1 LSPTL
6 TAQPAASETG
16 GDRQIVLGTKL
27 TAPPLRP
34 EHIVRERLLDVL
46 DAATTRPLTLLSAPT
61 GFGKTTLLAA
71 WARRGTRRSA
81 WLTLTDGDADTVRLM
96 AGIVAAL
103 RRAGVDIDDDLDRDL
118 VAPGSDPAGRVLPRL
133 LDGVDEGDPL
143 VLILDDYH
151 QLTGS
156 PARGLITEFIAG
168 LPERLRVVIAT
179 RADPALPLGRLRAVG
194 SMQEIRSDRLRFD
207 PEEADRFL
215 NGSLGLD
222 LDPASVATL
231 EERTE
236 GWPAGLYLAALGLRG
251 HLDRARFVAEFAGS
265 SRHIVD
271 YLSTEVLQGL
281 AADDRSFL
289 LKTSILRRLTG
300 PLCDAVTGMTGS
312 SARLRELQR
321 ANLFIVALDE
331 QGTWFRFHRLFAQL
345 LRSELADESPEL
357 EPELHRRASAWHAD
371 HGPVEAA
378 VEHAVAAGDRALAGS
393 LMVRSWQDFAR
404 TGEFQTF
411 ERLIALI
418 GDDRGAV
425 AGPVAVVEAMMAGL
439 QGRNPTVIGGLITK
453 AETSGWEGPTPDG
466 FPIALL
472 ADVVVAT
479 FVANDLARQKA
490 AAQRLI
496 EHEYQDPGV
505 VGTGRAGLGMIL
517 NLEGD
522 APAALAI
529 LQGADLLPDHPN
541 VSLYAAAARSL
552 ATTDTGDPIEGERLA
567 RASLARAEAWGL
579 ASSMVAGS
587 VWFALGSAVNQQGKP
602 RNAIPPL
609 ERALAQWGVPGTLH
623 RAQVLIDLASVYVAV
638 GEPVKGR
645 TAVREA
651 RKIVDGTTN
660 AGALPTRLAAV
671 EKRLR
676 IGAARNLPD
685 SDVPSEAELRVLR
698 LLATPLSPRGIGN
711 ELYISINTVKTH
723 TKALYQKLGT
733 SSREETVRR
742 ARELGLL

>member
-1 LSPTL
+1 L
-6 TAQPAASETG
+6 TAQPTASEAS

-27 TAPPLRP
+27 TAPPVRP
-34 EHIVRERLLDVL
+34 EHIVRERLLDLL
-46 DAATTRPLTLLSAPT
+46 DAATTRPLTLVSAPT

-103 RRAGVDIDDDLDRDL
+103 RRAGVEIDDDLDRDL

-133 LDGVDEGDPL
+133 LDGVDEGDPV

-168 LPERLRVVIAT
+168 MPELVRVVIAT
-179 RADPALPLGRLRAVG
+179 RADPALPLGRWRAVG
-194 SMQEIRSDRLRFD
+194 SMQEIRSDVLRFD
-207 PEEADRFL
+207 LEEADRFL
-215 NGSLGLD
+215 NGSLGLE
-222 LDPASVATL
+222 LDRASVATL

-271 YLSTEVLQGL
+271 YLSTEVLQEL
-281 AADDRSFL
+281 PADDRSFL
-289 LKTSILRRLTG
+289 LQTSILRRLTG

-312 SARLRELQR
+312 SARLRELER
-321 ANLFIVALDE
+321 ANLFIVPLDE
-331 QGTWFRFHRLFAQL
+331 RGTWFRFHRLFAQL

-371 HGPVEAA
+371 QGPVEAA
-378 VEHAVAAGDRALAGS
+378 VEHAVAAGDGASAGS

-411 ERLIALI
+411 ERLIASI

-425 AGPVAVVEAMMAGL
+425 AGPLAVVEAMMAGL
-439 QGRNPTVIGGLITK
+439 QGRDPSVIGRLMAT
-453 AETSGWEGPTPDG
+453 AEASGWDGPTPDG
-466 FPIALL
+466 LSIGGL
-472 ADVVVAT
+472 ADIVVAT
-479 FVANDLARQKA
+479 FVANDLARQKDA
-490 AAQRLI
+490 AHRLI
-496 EHEYQDPGV
+496 EREDEDAGYLA
-505 VGTGRAGLGMIL
+505 TGQAGLGMIL
-517 NLEGD
+517 VLEGD
-522 APAALAI
+522 PSAALGI
-529 LQGADLLPDHPN
+529 LDGPDLSGHPN
-541 VSLYAAAARSL
+541 VSLLAAAARSL
-552 ATTDTGDPIEGERLA
+552 ATTEVGDPIEGERLA
-567 RASLARAEAWGL
+567 RASLERAEAWGL
-579 ASSMVAGS
+579 ATSMVAGS
-587 VWFALGSAVNQQGKP
+587 LWLALGSAVNQQGKP
-602 RNAIPPL
+602 RDAIPAL
-609 ERALAQWGVPGTLH
+609 ERALVQWGVPGTVH
-623 RAQVLIDLASVYVAV
+623 RAQVLIDLASVYGAV
-638 GEPVKGR
+638 GEPVKAR

-651 RKIVDGTTN
+651 RRIVDDIEN
-660 AGALPTRLAAV
+660 AGALPRRLAAA
-671 EKRLR
+671 EKGLR
-676 IGAARNLPD
+676 IGATRNLPD
-685 SDVPSEAELRVLR
+685 SDVPSEAEVRVLH
-698 LLATPLSPRGIGN
+698 LLATPLSARQIAD

-723 TKALYQKLGT
+723 TKALYLKLGT
-733 SSREETVRR
+733 ASREDTVIR

>member
-1 LSPTL
+1 L
-6 TAQPAASETG
+6 TAQPTASGIE

-34 EHIVRERLLDVL
+34 EHIVRERLLELL
-46 DAATTRPLTLLSAPT
+46 DAATARPLTLLSAPT
-61 GFGKTTLLAA
+61 GFGKTTVLAA
-71 WARRGTRRSA
+71 WARRGTHRSA
-81 WLTLTDGDADTVRLM
+81 WLTLTDGDADTIRLM
-96 AGIVAAL
+96 AGILAAL
-103 RRAGVDIDDDLDRDL
+103 RRAGVEIDEDLDRDL

-133 LDGVDEGDPL
+133 LDGLDEGDPMI
-143 VLILDDYH
+143 LILDDYH
-151 QLTGS
+151 QLTG
-156 PARGLITEFIAG
+156 PAAHALITAFIAG
-168 LPERLRVVIAT
+168 MPERLRVVIAS
-179 RADPALPLGRLRAVG
+179 RADPVLPLGRLRAAG
-194 SMQEIRSDRLRFD
+194 SMQEIRSDMLRFD

-215 NGSLGLD
+215 NESLGLD
-222 LDPASVATL
+222 LDSASVATL

-251 HLDRARFVAEFAGS
+251 RPDRAGFVAEFAGS

-271 YLSTEVLQGL
+271 YLSAEVLQGL
-281 AADDRSFL
+281 AADDRKFL
-289 LKTSILRRLTG
+289 LQTSILRRLTG

-312 SARLRELQR
+312 SARLRRLEG
-321 ANLFIVALDE
+321 ANLFIVPLDE
-331 QGTWFRFHRLFAQL
+331 QGTWFRYHRLFAQL

-378 VEHAVAAGDRALAGS
+378 VEHAVAAGERALAGS

-404 TGEFQTF
+404 TGEHQTF
-411 ERLIALI
+411 ERLIASI
-418 GDDRGAV
+418 GGDRGAV

-439 QGRNPTVIGGLITK
+439 QGRDPAVVGRLMTT
-453 AETSGWEGPTPDG
+453 AEASGWDGPTPDG
-466 FPIALL
+466 HSIETL

-490 AAQRLI
+490 AAYRLI
-496 EHEYQDPGV
+496 EHDDQEPGAV
-505 VGTGRAGLGMIL
+505 ATGRAGLAMIL

-529 LQGADLLPDHPN
+529 LDGPDLPDHPN

-552 ATTDTGDPIEGERLA
+552 ATTDIGNPIEGEHLA

-579 ASSMVAGS
+579 ATSMVAGS
-587 VWFALGSAVNQQGKP
+587 LWLALGSAVNQQGKP
-602 RNAIPPL
+602 RDAIPPL
-609 ERALAQWGVPGTLH
+609 ERALVQWGVPGTVH
-623 RAQVLIDLASVYVAV
+623 RAQVLIDLASVYGTV
-638 GEPVKGR
+638 GEPVKAR
-645 TAVREA
+645 TMVREA
-651 RKIVDGTTN
+651 RKIVDGITS
-660 AGALPTRLAAV
+660 AGALPARLAAV

-676 IGAARNLPD
+676 IGATRNLPD
-685 SDVPSEAELRVLR
+685 SDVPSEAEVRVLR
-698 LLATPLSPRGIGN
+698 LLATPLSPREIAA

-733 SSREETVRR
+733 SSRDETVRR

>member
-1 LSPTL
+1 L
-6 TAQPAASETG
+6 TAQPTPSETG
-16 GDRQIVLGTKL
+16 RDRQIVLGTKL

-34 EHIVRERLLDVL
+34 EHIERPRLLDAL

-103 RRAGVDIDDDLDRDL
+103 RRAGVEIDDDLDRDL
-118 VAPGSDPAGRVLPRL
+118 VGPGSDPAGGVLPRL
-133 LDGVDEGDPL
+133 LDGVGDGDPV

-151 QLTGS
+151 LLTGS
-156 PARGLITEFIAG
+156 PARGLITEFVAG
-168 LPERLRVVIAT
+168 MPERFRVVIAT
-179 RADPALPLGRLRAVG
+179 RADPAMPLGRLRAVG
-194 SMQEIRSDRLRFD
+194 SMQEIRSDLLRFD
-207 PEEADRFL
+207 AGEADRFL
-215 NGSLGLD
+215 NGSLGLN

-271 YLSTEVLQGL
+271 YLSGEVLQGL
-281 AADDRSFL
+281 RAEDRSFL
-289 LKTSILRRLTG
+289 LQSSILRRLTG

-321 ANLFIVALDE
+321 ANLFIVPLDE

-357 EPELHRRASAWHAD
+357 EPELHRRASVWHAD

-411 ERLIALI
+411 DRLIASI

-439 QGRNPTVIGGLITK
+439 QGRDPGVVGGLIAK
-453 AETSGWEGPTPDG
+453 AETSGWDGPTPDG
-466 FPIALL
+466 HSIEAL
-472 ADVVVAT
+472 ADVVVAS

-496 EHEYQDPGV
+496 EHKDQDSGAV
-505 VGTGRAGLGMIL
+505 ATGRAGLGMIL
-517 NLEGD
+517 TLEDDPTG
-522 APAALAI
+522 ALAI
-529 LQGADLLPDHPN
+529 LDGPDHFPGHPN
-541 VSLYAAAARSL
+541 VSLLAAAARSL
-552 ATTDTGDPIEGERLA
+552 ATTDIGDPIEGERLA
-567 RASLARAEAWGL
+567 RESLVRAETWGL
-579 ASSMVAGS
+579 APSMVAGS
-587 VWFALGSAVNQQGKP
+587 VWLALGSAVNQQGKP
-602 RNAIPPL
+602 RDAIPLL
-609 ERALAQWGVPGTLH
+609 ERALAQWGVPGTVH
-623 RAQVLIDLASVYVAV
+623 RAQVLIDLASAYGAV
-638 GEPVKGR
+638 GEPVKAR

-651 RKIVDGTTN
+651 RNLVDGITN
-660 AGALPTRLAAV
+660 AGALPTRVAAL

-676 IGAARNLPD
+676 IGASRNLPE
-685 SDVPSEAELRVLR
+685 SDAPSEAEIRVLR
-698 LLATPLSPRGIGN
+698 LLATRLSQREIAD

-723 TKALYQKLGT
+723 TKALYQKLRT
-733 SSREETVRR
+733 SSRQETVSR

>member
-1 LSPTL
+1 L
-6 TAQPAASETG
+6 TAQPTAPETG

-27 TAPPLRP
+27 TPPPIRP
-34 EHIVRERLLDVL
+34 EHIVREPLLDFL

-71 WARRGTRRSA
+71 WARRGTYRSA

-103 RRAGVDIDDDLDRDL
+103 RRAGVDIDGDLDRDL
-118 VAPGSDPAGRVLPRL
+118 VAPGSDSARRVLPRL

-151 QLTGS
+151 QLTGH
-156 PARGLITEFIAG
+156 PARALITEFIAG
-168 LPERLRVVIAT
+168 MPERLRVVIAS
-179 RADPALPLGRLRAVG
+179 RADPLLPLGRLRAVG
-194 SMQEIRSDRLRFD
+194 SMQEIRSEMLRFD
-207 PEEADRFL
+207 PEEAARFL

-231 EERTE
+231 EDRTE

-251 HLDRARFVAEFAGS
+251 SPDRAGFVDEFAGS

-271 YLSTEVLQGL
+271 YLSAEVLQGL
-281 AADDRSFL
+281 AADDRAFL
-289 LKTSILRRLTG
+289 LQTSILRRLTG

-312 SARLRELQR
+312 SARLRELER
-321 ANLFIVALDE
+321 ANLFIVPLDE
-331 QGTWFRFHRLFAQL
+331 QRTWFRFHRLFAQL
-345 LRSELADESPEL
+345 LRSELADESPGL
-357 EPELHRRASAWHAD
+357 EAELHRRASAWHAD

-378 VEHAVAAGDRALAGS
+378 VEHAVAAGDRELAGT

-411 ERLIALI
+411 ERLIASI

-439 QGRNPTVIGGLITK
+439 QGRDPAVIGGLIST
-453 AETSGWEGPTPDG
+453 AEASGWDGPTPDG
-466 FPIALL
+466 HSMETL
-472 ADVVVAT
+472 ADVVVAS

-490 AAQRLI
+490 AAHRLI
-496 EHEYQDPGV
+496 EHDGQDPGV
-505 VGTGRAGLGMIL
+505 VATGRAGLGMIL
-517 NLEGD
+517 TLED
-522 APAALAI
+522 DPTAALAI
-529 LQGADLLPDHPN
+529 LEGADLVPGHPN
-541 VSLYAAAARSL
+541 VSLLAAAARSL
-552 ATTDTGDPIEGERLA
+552 ATTDLGDPIQGERLA

-579 ASSMVAGS
+579 AESMVAGS
-587 VWFALGSAVNQQGKP
+587 LWLALGSAVNRQGKP
-602 RNAIPPL
+602 REAIPPL

-623 RAQVLIDLASVYVAV
+623 RAQVLIDLASVYGAV
-638 GEPVKGR
+638 GDPVKAR
-645 TAVREA
+645 STVREA
-651 RKIVDGTTN
+651 RKIVDRIHN
-660 AGALPTRLAAV
+660 AGGLPTRVAAV
-671 EKRLR
+671 EKHLR
-676 IGAARNLPD
+676 IGASRSLPA
-685 SDVPSEAELRVLR
+685 SDVPSEAEIRVLR
-698 LLATPLSPRGIGN
+698 LLASPLSAREIAG

-723 TKALYQKLGT
+723 TKALHQKLGT
-733 SSREETVRR
+733 SSREETVSR

>member
-1 LSPTL
+1 M
-6 TAQPAASETG
+6 TAQQTASETG

-118 VAPGSDPAGRVLPRL
+118 VAPGSDTAARVLPRL
-133 LDGVDEGDPL
+133 LDRVDEGDPL

-151 QLTGS
+151 LLTGG

-168 LPERLRVVIAT
+168 MPERLRVVIAT
-179 RADPALPLGRLRAVG
+179 RSDPALPLGRLRAVG
-194 SMQEIRSDRLRFD
+194 SMQEIRSDMLRFD
-207 PEEADRFL
+207 PEEADQFL
-215 NGSLGLD
+215 NGTLGLD

-281 AADDRSFL
+281 EADDRSFL
-289 LKTSILRRLTG
+289 LRTSILRRLTG

-321 ANLFIVALDE
+321 ANLFIVPLNE
-331 QGTWFRFHRLFAQL
+331 QGTWFRFHRLFGQL

-357 EPELHRRASAWHAD
+357 EPELHRRASAWHAE

-378 VEHAVAAGDRALAGS
+378 VEHAIAAGDRALAGS

-411 ERLIALI
+411 ERLIASI
-418 GDDRGAV
+418 GNDRGAL

-439 QGRNPTVIGGLITK
+439 QGRDPVVIGGLITK
-453 AETSGWEGPTPDG
+453 AEASGWDGPTPDG
-466 FPIALL
+466 LSIDLL
-472 ADVVVAT
+472 ADVVVAS

-490 AAQRLI
+490 AAHRLI
-496 EHEYQDPGV
+496 EHDYQDPGV

-517 NLEGD
+517 TLEGD
-522 APAALAI
+522 APAALAV
-529 LQGADLLPDHPN
+529 LEGPDLLPDHPN
-541 VSLYAAAARSL
+541 VNLYAAAARSL
-552 ATTDTGDPIEGERLA
+552 ATTDMGDPIEGERLA

-587 VWFALGSAVNQQGKP
+587 LWLALGSAVNQQGKP
-602 RNAIPPL
+602 RDAIPPL
-609 ERALAQWGVPGTLH
+609 ERALAQWGVPGTVH
-623 RAQVLIDLASVYVAV
+623 RAQVLIDLASVYGAV
-638 GEPVKGR
+638 GDPVKAR
-645 TAVREA
+645 TTAREA
-651 RKIVDGTTN
+651 RKIVDGITN
-660 AGALPTRLAAV
+660 AGSLPTRLGAV

-676 IGAARNLPD
+676 IGATRNLPD
-685 SDVPSEAELRVLR
+685 SDIPSEAEVRVLR
-698 LLATPLSPRGIGN
+698 LLATPLSQRQIAD

-733 SSREETVRR
+733 SSREETVTR

>member
-1 LSPTL
+1 M
-6 TAQPAASETG
+6 ASETG

-61 GFGKTTLLAA
+61 GFGKTTLMAA

-103 RRAGVDIDDDLDRDL
+103 RRAGIAIEADVDRDL

-133 LDGVDEGDPL
+133 LDSLDEGDPL

-168 LPERLRVVIAT
+168 MPERLRVVIAT
-179 RADPALPLGRLRAVG
+179 RADPAMPLGRLRAVG
-194 SMQEIRSDRLRFD
+194 SMQEMRSDMLRFD

-222 LDPASVATL
+222 LDPALVATL

-251 HLDRARFVAEFAGS
+251 RPDRAAFVAEFAGS

-281 AADDRSFL
+281 AAEDRSFL
-289 LKTSILRRLTG
+289 LQTSILRRLTG
-300 PLCDAVTGMTGS
+300 PLCDAVTRMTGS

-321 ANLFIVALDE
+321 ANLFIVPLDE
-331 QGTWFRFHRLFAQL
+331 QGMWFRFHRLFAQL
-345 LRSELADESPEL
+345 LRSELADGSPEL
-357 EPELHRRASAWHAD
+357 EPELHRRASAWHAV

-378 VEHAVAAGDRALAGS
+378 VEHAIAAGDRESAGS

-404 TGEFQTF
+404 TGEYQTF
-411 ERLIALI
+411 ERLIASI
-418 GDDRGAV
+418 GDDRGDV

-439 QGRNPTVIGGLITK
+439 QGRDPAVIGDLITK
-453 AETSGWEGPTPDG
+453 AEESAWDGPTPDG
-466 FPIALL
+466 LSIALL
-472 ADVVVAT
+472 ADVVVAS
-479 FVANDLARQKA
+479 FVANDLARQGA

-496 EHEYQDPGV
+496 DHVSRDPGV
-505 VGTGRAGLGMIL
+505 VGTGRASLGMIL
-517 NLEGD
+517 TLEGD
-522 APAALAI
+522 PPAALAA
-529 LQGADLLPDHPN
+529 LEGSDQLPDHPN

-552 ATTDTGDPIEGERLA
+552 ATTDMGDPIEGERLA

-579 ASSMVAGS
+579 ASSMIAGS
-587 VWFALGSAVNQQGKP
+587 LWLALGSAVNQQGKP
-602 RNAIPPL
+602 RDAIPQL
-609 ERALAQWGVPGTLH
+609 ERALVQWGVPGTVH
-623 RAQVLIDLASVYVAV
+623 RAQVLIDLASVYGSV
-638 GEPVKGR
+638 GERVKARATVG
-645 TAVREA
+645 EA
-651 RKIVDGTTN
+651 REVVDGISN
-660 AGALPTRLAAV
+660 AGALPARLTAV
-671 EKRLR
+671 EKRLHL
-676 IGAARNLPD
+676 AATRTLPD
-685 SDVPSEAELRVLR
+685 SDVPSEAEVRVLR
-698 LLATPLSPRGIGN
+698 LLATPLSPRQIAD

-733 SSREETVRR
+733 ASREETVSR

>member
-1 LSPTL
+1 M
-6 TAQPAASETG
+6 ASERR
-16 GDRQIVLGTKL
+16 GDQQIVLGTKL

-34 EHIVRERLLDVL
+34 EHILRERLLDVL
-46 DAATTRPLTLLSAPT
+46 DAATTRPLTLLSAAT

-103 RRAGVDIDDDLDRDL
+103 RRAGVEIDGDLDRDL

-133 LDGVDEGDPL
+133 LDGLDEGDPL

-168 LPERLRVVIAT
+168 MPERLRVLIAT
-179 RADPALPLGRLRAVG
+179 RADPAMPLGRLRAVG
-194 SMQEIRSDRLRFD
+194 SMHEIRSDMLRFD

-215 NGSLGLD
+215 NGSLSLD

-231 EERTE
+231 QERTE

-281 AADDRSFL
+281 AADDRAFL
-289 LKTSILRRLTG
+289 LQTSILRRLTG

-321 ANLFIVALDE
+321 ANLFIVPLDE
-331 QGTWFRFHRLFAQL
+331 QGTWFRFHRLFAEL
-345 LRSELADESPEL
+345 LRSELADGSPEL

-378 VEHAVAAGDRALAGS
+378 VEHAVAAGDPTLAGS

-411 ERLIALI
+411 ERLIAMI

-425 AGPVAVVEAMMAGL
+425 AGPVTVVEAMMAGL
-439 QGRNPTVIGGLITK
+439 QGRDPAVIGALISK
-453 AETSGWEGPTPDG
+453 AEASGWDGPTADG
-466 FPIALL
+466 HSIQTL
-472 ADVVVAT
+472 ADVVVAS

-490 AAQRLI
+490 AAYRLT
-496 EHEYQDPGV
+496 EHDSQDPGV

-517 NLEGD
+517 TLEGD
-522 APAALAI
+522 PSAALAV
-529 LQGADLLPDHPN
+529 LEGPDLLPDHPN

-552 ATTDTGDPIEGERLA
+552 ATSDLGDPIEGERLA
-567 RASLARAEAWGL
+567 RASLAWAEAWGL
-579 ASSMVAGS
+579 ASSMIAGS
-587 VWFALGSAVNQQGKP
+587 LWLALGNAVNQQGRP
-602 RNAIPPL
+602 RDAIPPL

-623 RAQVLIDLASVYVAV
+623 RAQVLIDLASVYGAV
-638 GEPVKGR
+638 GEPVKAR
-645 TAVREA
+645 TSVREA
-651 RKIVDGTTN
+651 RTIVDGITN
-660 AGALPTRLAAV
+660 AGALPTRLAAI
-671 EKRLR
+671 EKRLHM
-676 IGAARNLPD
+676 GATRNLPD
-685 SDVPSEAELRVLR
+685 SDVPSEAEVRVLR
-698 LLATPLSPRGIGN
+698 LLATPLSQREIAD

-733 SSREETVRR
+733 SSRDETVSR

>member
-1 LSPTL
+1 L
-6 TAQPAASETG
+6 TAQPTASETG
-16 GDRQIVLGTKL
+16 GDRRIVLGTKL
-27 TAPPLRP
+27 TAPPVRP

-71 WARRGTRRSA
+71 WARRATRRSA

-103 RRAGVDIDDDLDRDL
+103 RRAGVEIDDDLDRDL
-118 VAPGSDPAGRVLPRL
+118 VAPGPDPAGRILPRL
-133 LDGVDEGDPL
+133 LDAVNEGDPL

-156 PARGLITEFIAG
+156 PARALITEFIAG
-168 LPERLRVVIAT
+168 MPERLRIVIAS

-194 SMQEIRSDRLRFD
+194 SMQEVRSDMLRFD

-215 NGSLGLD
+215 NGSLALD
-222 LDPASVATL
+222 LDPALVATL

-251 HLDRARFVAEFAGS
+251 HHDRARFVAEFAGS

-271 YLSTEVLQGL
+271 YLSAEVLQGL
-281 AADDRSFL
+281 AADDRAFL
-289 LKTSILRRLTG
+289 LQTSILRRLTG

-321 ANLFIVALDE
+321 ANLFIVPLDE

-345 LRSELADESPEL
+345 LRSELADESSEL

-411 ERLIALI
+411 ERLVASI
-418 GDDRGAV
+418 GDDREAV

-439 QGRNPTVIGGLITK
+439 QGRDPAVIGRLISK
-453 AETSGWEGPTPDG
+453 AEASGWDGPTPDG
-466 FPIALL
+466 HSIRTL

-479 FVANDLARQKA
+479 FVANDLARQKDA
-490 AAQRLI
+490 AHRLI
-496 EHEYQDPGV
+496 ERDDEEPGAMA
-505 VGTGRAGLGMIL
+505 TGRAGLGMIL
-517 NLEGD
+517 TLED
-522 APAALAI
+522 DPTAALAV
-529 LQGADLLPDHPN
+529 LDGSDQLPDHPN
-541 VSLYAAAARSL
+541 VNLYAAAARSL
-552 ATTDTGDPIEGERLA
+552 ATTDLGDPIEGERLA
-567 RASLARAEAWGL
+567 RASLARAQAWGL
-579 ASSMVAGS
+579 ATSMVAGS
-587 VWFALGSAVNQQGKP
+587 LWLALGSAVNRQGKP
-602 RNAIPPL
+602 RDAIPPL
-609 ERALAQWGVPGTLH
+609 ERALVQWGVPGTVH
-623 RAQVLIDLASVYVAV
+623 RAQVLIELASVYGAV
-638 GEPVKGR
+638 GEPVNAR

-651 RKIVDGTTN
+651 RNIVDGMSNT
-660 AGALPTRLAAV
+660 GALPTRLTAV

-676 IGAARNLPD
+676 IAATRNLPD
-685 SDVPSEAELRVLR
+685 SDVPSEAEVRVLR
-698 LLATPLSPRGIGN
+698 LLATPLSPREIAD

-733 SSREETVRR
+733 SSRQETVRR